1 MKFLLLLWS
10 SAPLTW
16 YYLLQDPSA
25 PASDAPFLTLYSI
38 FGAPYV
44 FFFTTIAIFGLGG
57 TKIMK
62 GLMK

>member
-16 YYLLQDPSA
+16 WYLLQNPEGEF
-25 PASDAPFLTLYSI
+25 SDAPFLALYSI

-44 FFFTTIAIFGLGG
+44 FFFTTLALIGLGA
-57 TKIMK
+57 TKIMQ
-62 GLMK
+62 GLSK

>member
-16 YYLLQDPSA
+16 YYLLQNPDG
-25 PASDAPFLTLYSI
+25 PASDAPFLALYSI

-44 FFFTTIAIFGLGG
+44 FFFTTIALIGLGG
-57 TKIMK
+57 TKIMR
-62 GLMK
+62 GLSK